1 MVVDVGIGRVL
12 REHVER
18 VNSIDF
24 SKDGELLLSAGDDQR
39 VCIYSCRH
47 GARQHISQCRKYGV
61 DSARFTHDPL
71 SIITA
76 SRNDWDDA
84 VRTRQP
90 QSLDRPP
97 RTTHHHRPRPHFFA
111 PQIRYLS
118 LHDNRYLRYFKGHT
132 DRVVALE
139 MSPKEDTFASA
150 AADDT
155 VRLWDLRTTEC
166 TGVMRFT
173 QTGETRRRTTIAY
186 DPSGVVFA
194 AAGAGQ
200 HVKLF
205 DVRSYDKGPFVTF
218 TPDPLLAAPAD
229 FSSMKFSL
237 DGKLMLL
244 STTRGQVLLLDAFDG
259 KLLQTF
265 SGHANTNQLPLEACF
280 SPDADFVLS
289 GSEDGT
295 IWRWKVSTAEAL
307 PALRGHVGPVG
318 AIKVNPTRALLA
330 SACSA
335 VCLWLPNQQGMP
347 TGM

>member
-84 VRTRQP
+84 
-90 QSLDRPP
+90 
-97 RTTHHHRPRPHFFA
+97 
-111 PQIRYLS
+111 IRYLS

-335 VCLWLPNQQGMP
+335 VCLWLPNQQGM
-347 TGM
+347 